1 MAGNPTDPDQSMAE
15 RWRRSQLETARG
27 RAEETAAPSQPADTD
42 TPTRCPSCRS
52 NDIVTTSKV
61 VSAEAYW
68 RCCGCGE
75 VWNATRLRAASN
87 NSRGGYRR

>member
-1 MAGNPTDPDQSMAE
+1 MSGDPNNPDQSMAE
-15 RWRRSQLETARG
+15 RWRRSQLDTARG
-27 RAEETAAPSQPADTD
+27 RAEETASPSRPADSD
-42 TPTRCPSCRS
+42 TPARCPSCRS

-75 VWNATRLRAASN
+75 VWNASRLRAASN
-87 NSRGGYRR
+87 NSRSGYRR